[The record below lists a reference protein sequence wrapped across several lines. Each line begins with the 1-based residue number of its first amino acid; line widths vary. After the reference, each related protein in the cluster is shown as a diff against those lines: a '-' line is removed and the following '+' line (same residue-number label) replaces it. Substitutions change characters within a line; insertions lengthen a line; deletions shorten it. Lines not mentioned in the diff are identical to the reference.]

1 MSFKSGFIAIIGRPN
16 TGKSTLL
23 NKVLGEKV
31 AIVSARPQTTR
42 NAIRGVHNMDDAQM
56 VFIDTP
62 GIHRLTGLLNEFM
75 IREAL
80 NAVPDVDC
88 VLLVVDSSRRPSG
101 DERLI
106 IENLQSVKSP
116 VVLVLNKIDA
126 ASKESLLPLIREYSK
141 LFKFTETVPVSAL
154 TGEGLPNLI
163 AILKGIL
170 PEGPSYFPDDI
181 LTDELERTIAG
192 EIIREKVFRLT
203 KQEIP
208 YSVAV
213 EIEEFVEKKKL
224 ISIKAAINVER
235 DSQKGI
241 VIGKRGVMLK
251 KIGTSARE
259 DIEKLLNTKVYLE
272 LFVKVTKD
280 WTKNKRALKEFGYTH

>member
-1 MSFKSGFIAIIGRPN
+1 MSFRSGFIAIIGRPN

-23 NKVLGEKV
+23 NAILGEKV

-42 NAIRGVHNMDDAQM
+42 NAIRGVHNTDDAQM

-75 IREAL
+75 VREAL

-88 VLLVVDSSRRPSG
+88 VLLVVDSSRRPCG

-106 IENLQSVKSP
+106 IENLKSVKAP
-116 VVLVLNKIDA
+116 VVLALNKVDVVEKGA
-126 ASKESLLPLIREYSK
+126 LLPLIKEYSR
-141 LFKFTETVPVSAL
+141 LFDFAETMPISAL
-154 TGEGLPNLI
+154 TGEGLPELTGV
-163 AILKGIL
+163 LKGFL
-170 PEGPSYFPDDI
+170 PEGPRYFPDDI

-192 EIIREKVFRLT
+192 EIVREKVFRLT

-213 EIEEFVEKKKL
+213 EIEEFREKKGL

-241 VIGKRGVMLK
+241 VIGKRGAMLK
-251 KIGTSARE
+251 KIGISARE

-280 WTKNKRALKEFGYTH
+280 WTKNKKALKEFGYTH